1 MRTSQK
7 EPWKGWGEGCWALRL
22 FGGID
27 VHLPELVRRRVR
39 NGWQVMMVRSVW
51 VWTWTNAWLRD
62 PFSAEE
68 SLARRT
74 RMWISGRS
82 RRLLGANGVNKNHYA
97 INTCL
102 IHVFR
107 SSQRSAGRRE
117 RSPKDASQA
126 SCWQN
131 STTQCGVVLP
141 LSTIYYAL
149 FLAPMSNARSGSIL
163 RKAVR

>member
-1 MRTSQK
+1 MLTPLQK
-7 EPWKGWGEGCWALRL
+7 EPWGGVGRGLLGSAALR
-22 FGGID
+22 GNRCPSARAG
-27 VHLPELVRRRVR
+27 PVR

-51 VWTWTNAWLRD
+51 WWTWTNAWLRD